1 MAIACCNA
9 SISVDCDTRVNGGR
23 YKMDLELVSSNH
35 NELAKLYERIHN
47 SPSAIFDTN
56 FDNDEDDIYDA
67 VRHARDKER
76 LQNTNNMKRYTFY
89 FTFEHNDVK
98 KSSSVSLVAQSILQA
113 NQHFRALYGERD
125 SCSNPGEPHCNGI
138 KMNVTNVEVEEIK
151 AVLELPSAVAV
162 RKK

>member
-1 MAIACCNA
+1 MSIHCCNA
-9 SISVDCDTRVNGGR
+9 SISVDCDTRDNGGR

-35 NELAKLYERIHN
+35 NELAKLYEKLKK

-56 FDNDEDDIYDA
+56 FDEEDDIYDA
-67 VRHARDKER
+67 VRHARDKEDQ

-113 NQHFRALYGERD
+113 NQHFKALYGERD
-125 SCSNPGEPHCNGI
+125 SCSVPGEPHCNGI
-138 KMNVTNVEVEEIK
+138 KMNVTKVEVEEIK
-151 AVLELPSAVAV
+151 AEAAPAAVAT
-162 RKK
+162 KK